1 MALRKSECGSAHE
14 IKRHRKFLL
23 KVVTFILMFPFKT
36 SAVKMILLGILF
48 HIIILGSFFLFEFRS
63 SPSSKLLQFLRNDGK
78 KSTHKHSTHNTPKEQ
93 HTLSHTLSKTI
104 QPVIPSLIR
113 IPADVARINDAWDTS
128 LNFSLQ
134 LYEDIHIETFPTA
147 YFVNVFEFQDGIYAS
162 YRTSLVSWHTNV
174 ARLDDDFTLI
184 QSVLS
189 LKK

>member
-1 MALRKSECGSAHE
+1 MLVPHLC
-14 IKRHRKFLL
+14 LL
-23 KVVTFILMFPFKT
+23 LSKVERTLETFILMFSFKT
-36 SAVKMILLGILF
+36 SKVRMILPEILF
-48 HIIILGSFFLFEFRS
+48 LIIILGSMFEFKS
-63 SPSSKLLQFLRNDGK
+63 SPSSKVLQFLRNDGK

-134 LYEDIHIETFPTA
+134 LYKDIHIETSPTA